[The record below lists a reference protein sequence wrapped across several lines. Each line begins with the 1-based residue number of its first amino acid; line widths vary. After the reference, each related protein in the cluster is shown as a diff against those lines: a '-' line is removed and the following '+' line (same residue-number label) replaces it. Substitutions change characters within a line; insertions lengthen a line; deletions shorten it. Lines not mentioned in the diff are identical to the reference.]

1 MEGGS
6 NISGG
11 INMNRFIRTAAL
23 SLALLCAAGA
33 SYAYR
38 LVVIPVAETLPEGT
52 YKFEAA
58 AIHNDAGG
66 NGWLPCYKLDAGV
79 AKNIEFG
86 IKLSGAPG
94 HFDPSTTQA
103 NLQWQIAGETANT
116 PGYGVGVWNLYDSGG
131 NVNAKMS
138 LFAGAFKSF
147 KINGLPLP
155 VKAHLLVGTKQ
166 LHGVFGG
173 VSVPFSEKFNIA
185 AEYIP
190 NSSGDTRPLLTPG
203 VTSHL
208 AVAVGYNFTPNFRVK
223 LADVGG
229 DIGYG
234 IVYTNVFK

>member
-1 MEGGS
+1 
-6 NISGG
+6 
-11 INMNRFIRTAAL
+11 MNVNKLIRTAAL
-23 SLALLCAAGA
+23 SLALLCVAGA

-52 YKFEAA
+52 YKLEAS

-66 NGWLPCYKLDAGV
+66 NGWLSAYKLDSTV
-79 AKNIEFG
+79 IKNIEVG
-86 IKLSGAPG
+86 VKLYGNPG
-94 HFDPSTTQA
+94 HFDPSGTQA
-103 NLQWQIAGETANT
+103 NIQWQIAGETENT
-116 PGYGVGVWNLYDSGG
+116 PGYGVGVWNIYDSGG
-131 NVNAKMS
+131 NANNKIS
-138 LFAGAFKSF
+138 LFAGAFKSV

-173 VSVPFSEKFNIA
+173 VCIPFSEKFNIA

-190 NSSGDTRPLLTPG
+190 HSSADTKSLLTPG

-208 AVAVGYNFTPNFRVK
+208 AVAAGYNYTPHLRFK